1 MQGVRRAICKTVAIA
16 YTQTYNDFA
25 TGAVDC
31 WGERASLLGEYLRAE
46 RHTRQWTQA
55 EMARAC
61 GMSFGYY
68 RQLEAGLRP
77 NPGGKTLN
85 RLAVG
90 LGVSVD
96 EVLRAAGITPPPRA
110 DLLAEGLPPEVVA
123 ELGRIW
129 ADLTPED
136 RERALGFWRW
146 TLAQAHA
153 KKPARD
159 MQ

>member
-1 MQGVRRAICKTVAIA
+1 LSLGTWLQ
-16 YTQTYNDFA
+16 
-25 TGAVDC
+25 
-31 WGERASLLGEYLRAE
+31 GERRKRGWTAAEFARQTGISL
-46 RHTRQWTQA
+46 
-55 EMARAC
+55 
-61 GMSFGYY
+61 GYIQ
-68 RQLEAGLRP
+68 QLENDQTRNP
-77 NPGGKTLN
+77 NGKTLHK
-85 RLAVG
+85 LAVG
-90 LGVSVD
+90 LGLSVD
-96 EVLRAAGITPPPRA
+96 ALMEAAGITPPPRA

>member
-1 MQGVRRAICKTVAIA
+1 MWLQ
-16 YTQTYNDFA
+16 
-25 TGAVDC
+25 
-31 WGERASLLGEYLRAE
+31 GERRKRGWTAAEFARQTGISL
-46 RHTRQWTQA
+46 
-55 EMARAC
+55 
-61 GMSFGYY
+61 GYIQ
-68 RQLEAGLRP
+68 QLENDQTRNP
-77 NPGGKTLN
+77 NGKTLHK
-85 RLAVG
+85 LAVG

-96 EVLRAAGITPPPRA
+96 ALMEAAGITPPPRA

-136 RERALGFWRW
+136 RERAVAFWRW

-153 KKPARD
+153 KKPARE